1 MEADQLL
8 AVIRDM
14 LLILLAIT
22 GVLVSVTI
30 SVVTLLLYRKVS
42 PIITAAK
49 TTVDQAQETSSIIS
63 EKIVRPM
70 VASST
75 LAHSAGQVVSF
86 IIGLSKGKGEQN
98 NGK

>member
-22 GVLVSVTI
+22 GVIVSVTI
-30 SVVTLLLYRKVS
+30 SIVALLLYRKVS

-63 EKIVRPM
+63 DKIVDIAAARNPKIGM
-70 VASST
+70 KIVFTTMLRTVAIT
-75 LAHSAGQVVSF
+75 NERVIVRT
-86 IIGLSKGKGEQN
+86 
-98 NGK
+98 

>member
-22 GVLVSVTI
+22 GVLVSVII